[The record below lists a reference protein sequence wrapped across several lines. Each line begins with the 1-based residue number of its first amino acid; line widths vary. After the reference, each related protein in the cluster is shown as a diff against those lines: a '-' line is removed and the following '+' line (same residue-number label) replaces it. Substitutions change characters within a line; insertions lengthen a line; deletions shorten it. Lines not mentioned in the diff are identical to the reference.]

1 VPDFSSRLG
10 LPSIEV
16 VEQIANYHSQMCI
29 FQDLADSEYKK
40 VEAAVSRMVRSARS
54 RRTGVRLTRKEKTAI
69 LSSLGL
75 GQTDARRE
83 TIKREKVGTCE
94 WLITHPEYHKWLNS
108 TKDEPHSDVLWIRGK
123 PGTGKSTMMKFA
135 LRRAKEAMPDK
146 IVISFFFN
154 ARGDDSEKSAASMY
168 RSLLAQLLRCL
179 PALQTIF
186 EAPVFDAQRHREPQ
200 DIRWTAEL
208 LKELFAAA
216 INSMGNSSV
225 ICFVD
230 ALDECNRDEDRDT
243 VSFLEGLCQTY
254 ARPET
259 DFRICLSTRLFPNYA
274 TAAPVIKLE
283 DQEGHSQDII
293 NFLDAELRIG
303 QGRFAEEIRS
313 RIRSKASGVFMWVVL
328 VVQILN
334 QEHDAGND
342 AKLEQTI
349 ENTPNDL
356 RGLFRGIL
364 IPGDTSSIELLLCLL
379 WVLCARRP
387 LTPAELYF
395 AIHAYTQSTILGD
408 WDPQKTTLEVMER
421 FILSSSH
428 GLTETTQ
435 SATPTVQFIHES
447 VKDFLVEQG
456 GLREVWP
463 DAGTDR
469 LAESHKI
476 LGECCRSCIATS
488 FDTGLRGSVEA
499 ANRSQPFLGYAV
511 HHILYHA
518 DTAQARQRSYSS
530 EQNQAT
536 LVNNFPL
543 HQWRHFHNLF
553 LQDKSREHLSE
564 TSLLYILAEHDCPS
578 LITIFPGR
586 EHGFRVEVSGERYG
600 SPIVAA
606 LVEARHETVRVLLRE
621 TLDKLPHECPLYRAL
636 RQYQWTERSGD
647 SFPAPWPTTQETLA
661 GYLAQ
666 YGDDTLAAF
675 SLLLTEPD
683 VHINDR
689 TALCWAAEKGHL
701 ALVEFLVGRGATLDP
716 DLMDPPLLLAARNG
730 HEAVVRFL
738 LDNQA
743 QVDGSNGRK
752 GQRPLAAAV
761 EGNHT
766 EIAQLLIESGAD
778 LKGAGGSC
786 PLLTA
791 CVHGRLNM
799 LRLILAAR
807 KQYKVDPNIETLS
820 RQTPLHLAAGHP
832 EIVKTLLGMGHRANV
847 ADEEGLTPLG
857 SAAVQGNEDSVKALL
872 DKGARLEDKNDYG
885 QTPLS
890 LAAIAGHGP
899 IIKLLISRGA
909 NRETTDWDGHTPLSH
924 AVRNSNEHAV
934 KALLD
939 KSAEV
944 DSEDKD
950 RRTPLSWAAESGCED
965 VASRLIRSEANV
977 NSRDKQKKTPLM
989 FAVEYGHEGMARL
1002 LLENGADVNSR
1013 DTQDR
1018 PVLWYAAYKQNDAI
1032 VRLLLEKVPHM
1043 EVLDGGRRLSLRDA
1057 FEEGGCK
1064 GLARLLD
1071 PTLAPTPAPRTPQQ
1085 SFHQGFGPSRYF
1097 GHGDTPVFSPKSSS
1111 LKARERT
1118 RFTPYTRDGSPS
1130 QETPTRARR
1139 MASTPPPFSIPEAAP
1154 RRSVSV
1160 EMTDASPCSSDT
1172 SVMEV
1177 RAPSPSLTSVTGDQ
1191 RALTSTLHVSGQTA
1205 SPRPPF
1211 TTEHVFVSPYMEAQA
1226 AILPRAREV
1235 PSSPTRPSNE
1245 GSQIRVAPYPSK
1257 RTQYSSRED
1266 PPMSR

>member
-1 VPDFSSRLG
+1 
-10 LPSIEV
+10 
-16 VEQIANYHSQMCI
+16 MCI
-29 FQDLADSEYKK
+29 FQDPADIEYKK

-54 RRTGVRLTRKEKTAI
+54 RRTGVRLTREEKMAI
-69 LSSLGL
+69 LGSLGL
-75 GQTDARRE
+75 GQTDSRRE
-83 TIKREKVGTCE
+83 TIKREKDGTCE
-94 WLITHPEYHKWLNS
+94 WLITNPKYHKWLNS
-108 TKDEPHSDVLWIRGK
+108 TKDEPHSDLLWIRGK

-135 LRRAKEAMPDK
+135 LRKAKEAMPDK
-146 IVISFFFN
+146 VVISFFFN
-154 ARGDDSEKSAASMY
+154 ARGDDSEKSAAGMY

-186 EAPVFDAQRHREPQ
+186 EAPAFDAQRHREPQ
-200 DIRWTAEL
+200 DIRWTTEL
-208 LKELFAAA
+208 LKELFTAA

-230 ALDECNRDEDRDT
+230 ALDECNREEDRDT
-243 VSFLEGLCQTY
+243 VSFFEGVCQTY

-259 DFRICLSTRLFPNYA
+259 DFRVCLSNRLFPNIA

-283 DQEGHSQDII
+283 EQEGHSQDII

-313 RIRSKASGVFMWVVL
+313 RVRSKASGVFMWVVL

-356 RGLFRGIL
+356 CGLFRGIL
-364 IPGDTSSIELLLCLL
+364 IPGDTSSTELLLCLL

-408 WDPQKTTLEVMER
+408 WDPQKATLEVMER

-456 GLREVWP
+456 GLTEVWP

-469 LAESHKI
+469 LAESHGV
-476 LGECCRSCIATS
+476 LGECCRSCIVAS
-488 FDTGLRGSVEA
+488 FDTGLTGSVEA

-511 HHILYHA
+511 RHILYHA
-518 DTAQARQRSYSS
+518 DTAQARQRSHSS
-530 EQNQAT
+530 EHNQAT
-536 LVNNFPL
+536 LIEDFPL

-553 LQDKSREHLSE
+553 LQDKGREHLSE
-564 TSLLYILAEHDCPS
+564 TSLLYILAEHGCPS
-578 LITIFPGR
+578 LITICPGR
-586 EHGFRVEVSGERYG
+586 EHGFRVEASSERYG

-606 LVEARHETVRVLLRE
+606 LAKARHESVRVLLRE
-621 TLDKLPHECPLYRAL
+621 TLDRLPHECPLYRAL
-636 RQYQWTERSGD
+636 RQYQWTERSSD
-647 SFPAPWPTTQETLA
+647 SFPAPWPTTQEALP

-666 YGDDTLAAF
+666 YGDDTLVAF
-675 SLLLTEPD
+675 SLLLTKPD
-683 VHINDR
+683 VHIDDR
-689 TALCWAAEKGHL
+689 TALCWAAEKGHP
-701 ALVEFLVGRGATLDP
+701 ALVEFLVGRGAALDP
-716 DLMDPPLLLAARNG
+716 EAMDPPLLLAARNG
-730 HEAVVRFL
+730 HEAIVRFL

-743 QVDGSNGRK
+743 RVDGANGRK

-807 KQYKVDPNIETLS
+807 KQDRVDPNIETLS
-820 RQTPLHLAAGHP
+820 RQTPLHLAVGHP
-832 EIVKTLLGMGHRANV
+832 EIVKTLLDMGHKVNA

-857 SAAVQGNEDSVKALL
+857 SAALQGNEDSAKALL
-872 DKGARLEDKNDYG
+872 DKGARLEDKNDNG

-890 LAAIAGHGP
+890 LAAMAGHGP

-909 NRETTDWDGHTPLSH
+909 HKGTTDWHGHTPLFH
-924 AVRNSNEHAV
+924 AVKNGNESAV

-939 KSAEV
+939 KNAEV

-950 RRTPLSWAAESGCED
+950 RRTPLSWAAEFGYED
-965 VASRLIRSEANV
+965 VASRLIRNGANL
-977 NSRDKQKKTPLM
+977 NSRDKQKKTPLLL
-989 FAVEYGHEGMARL
+989 AVESGHESMARL
-1002 LLENGADVNSR
+1002 LLEQGADVNSR
-1013 DTQDR
+1013 DAQDR
-1018 PVLWYAAYKQNDAI
+1018 PILWCAADKQQDAI
-1032 VRLLLEKVPHM
+1032 VRLLLERVPHM
-1043 EVLDGGRRLSLRDA
+1043 EVLNGGRRLSLRDA
-1057 FEEGGCK
+1057 FEEGGCE

-1071 PTLAPTPAPRTPQQ
+1071 PTLAPAPAPRTPQQ
-1085 SFHQGFGPSRYF
+1085 SYRQGFGPSRYF
-1097 GHGDTPVFSPKSSS
+1097 GHGETPVFSPKSSS
-1111 LKARERT
+1111 LRPRERS
-1118 RFTPYTRDGSPS
+1118 RFGPYARDGSSS
-1130 QETPTRARR
+1130 QETPTQARR
-1139 MASTPPPFSIPEAAP
+1139 VAITPPPFQIPEATP
-1154 RRSVSV
+1154 RRSASV
-1160 EMTDASPCSSDT
+1160 EMTDASPCGSDA
-1172 SVMEV
+1172 SVVEV
-1177 RAPSPSLTSVTGDQ
+1177 RAPSPSQTSITVGQ
-1191 RALTSTLHVSGQTA
+1191 CPSASTRLISGQTA
-1205 SPRPPF
+1205 SPRPSL
-1211 TTEHVFVSPYMEAQA
+1211 TTEHVSRSPYLAVQA
-1226 AILPRAREV
+1226 ASPPRAREV
-1235 PSSPTRPSNE
+1235 PNSSIWPSIE
-1245 GSQIRVAPYPSK
+1245 GSQIRAAPHPAR
-1257 RTQYSSRED
+1257 RT
-1266 PPMSR
+1266 